1 MKDLMNKIFLLANKE
16 HAIKV
21 TKVSVKLG
29 ALSHMSASHFKEH
42 FDIAAQGTIAEA
54 ATLDIEELLDIH
66 DPNAQ
71 AILLKSVDVAA
82 PPAGRDNS
90 R

>member
-1 MKDLMNKIFLLANKE
+1 MHEQSLINNLIQKIIQLAAKE
-16 HAIKV
+16 QAAKV

-42 FDIAAQGTIAEA
+42 FDIAAKGTIAENA
-54 ATLDIEELLDIH
+54 ELETELSQDIY

-71 AILLKSVDVAA
+71 AILLKSIDVSA
-82 PPAGRDNS
+82 
-90 R
+90 